1 MRAEKDLDKRD
12 KNVCEFDLLSS
23 FHGSIA
29 LLLCVTALNNKYRET
44 RIKIRCRTFPGCY
57 NNTYYFYSLFIIIL
71 NYW

>member
-44 RIKIRCRTFPGCY
+44 RIKIPM
-57 NNTYYFYSLFIIIL
+57 
-71 NYW
+71 